1 MAKKTLPQ
9 VVKEL
14 LSESG
19 LPNAVYVGE
28 WENQAVYHPI
38 FGDGQPSVGLPSYIL
53 HADDTALSQF
63 YIRTD
68 LCSVEND
75 VRKMNIGILL

>member
-9 VVKEL
+9 AVKEL
-14 LSESG
+14 LSEAG

-28 WENQAVYHPI
+28 WENQAVYHPV

-53 HADDTALSQF
+53 YADGEAYWTEPGEGF
-63 YIRTD
+63 
-68 LCSVEND
+68 
-75 VRKMNIGILL
+75 KILEHFMEEEQS